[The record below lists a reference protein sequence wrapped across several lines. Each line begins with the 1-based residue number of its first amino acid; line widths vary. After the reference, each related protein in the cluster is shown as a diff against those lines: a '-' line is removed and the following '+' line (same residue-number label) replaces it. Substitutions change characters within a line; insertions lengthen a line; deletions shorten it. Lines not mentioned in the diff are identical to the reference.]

1 MHTEPQQ
8 RWLQRHRSTGATV
21 RVICL
26 PHAGSG
32 VGSYR
37 SWVPLLPHGVEFTV
51 AAYPGRESRIED
63 PWPATLDDLAREI
76 ADAVDLLPPL
86 PTVVFGH
93 SMGALVGYEL
103 TKYLELRGRV
113 PRRLIVSGRR
123 PPSLHQGGS
132 VHTLS
137 DDAMVEEV
145 RRLGGTA
152 AELLADTRMLA
163 LIVEAVRR
171 DYRLVET
178 HLREAF
184 PPLSC
189 PISVFTGSD
198 DPELAVLDAPSWTA
212 LSAHPAPD
220 VQVFDGDH
228 FYLSRNRLP
237 VVDALAARID
247 PADLPMSGALFP

>member
-1 MHTEPQQ
+1 M
-8 RWLQRHRSTGATV
+8 LVDAAANDATV
-21 RVICL
+21 
-26 PHAGSG
+26 
-32 VGSYR
+32 
-37 SWVPLLPHGVEFTV
+37 E
-51 AAYPGRESRIED
+51 
-63 PWPATLDDLAREI
+63 
-76 ADAVDLLPPL
+76 
-86 PTVVFGH
+86 
-93 SMGALVGYEL
+93 LVGRYLGEPVLAERWKLTGEVAGRGAVLAYQLHPEL
-103 TKYLELRGRV
+103 VAQLE
-113 PRRLIVSGRR
+113 
-123 PPSLHQGGS
+123 Q
-132 VHTLS
+132 
-137 DDAMVEEV
+137 
-145 RRLGGTA
+145 
-152 AELLADTRMLA
+152 LA

-184 PPLSC
+184 PPVSC

-247 PADLPMSGALFP
+247 PADLPTSGALFP